1 MRAGLKR
8 AFSSGEAGNREA
20 VAQLLQIT
28 AGLAALAAMVSLL
41 IGRALF
47 YILVI
52 PTTMPQVG
60 IAPACH
66 HH

>member
-8 AFSSGEAGNREA
+8 AFSSGEAGNREV

-28 AGLAALAAMVSLL
+28 AGLAAPAAMVSLL

-52 PTTMPQVG
+52 PTTMP
-60 IAPACH
+60 
-66 HH
+66 